1 MSNSTASRAFANLN
15 GNYELKGSAGRQQK
29 AVTVDGVTLNGP
41 LSDNRDGERFLE
53 DAFQI
58 IMNEAVKKG
67 TDVTEK
73 VCDWKEP
80 GKLREIMD
88 LELRETGENHE
99 RLLQRCHDVAKYS
112 VKTSH
117 PRFFNQLF
125 AGLDHHSL
133 AGRFLTEALNSSQY
147 TYEVAPVFVLMEEVV
162 LSTLRSLIGWDSGDG
177 IFCPGGSISN
187 LYAMNLA
194 RYRAF
199 PEVKQRGLWAVP
211 RLAVFTS
218 KECHY
223 SVGKSASVLGVG
235 LQNVHPV
242 KVDERGVMIPE
253 DLDEQI
259 EKAKSQGSVPFLVSA
274 TSGTTILGAFDPL
287 DKIADVCEKHKL
299 WFHVDAAWG
308 GSALLSKKHKHLLK
322 GIDRADSVAWN
333 PHKMLMAGLQS
344 SAFLMKDSS
353 GLLKQCHS
361 ANATYLFQQDKFYD
375 MSYDTGD
382 KSIQCGRKVD
392 CLKLWLMWK
401 ATGTLGLEQR
411 VDRAFAYTRYLVEE
425 MKKRGGFQLVVE
437 PQFVNLC
444 FWYVPPS
451 LRGEEGS
458 EGYQEKLSKVAPT
471 IKERMVK
478 KGSMMVG
485 YQPHQDKVNF
495 FRLVVI
501 SPQITRADLD
511 FFLDEIES
519 LGRDL

>member
-80 GKLREIMD
+80 GKLREMLD

-147 TYEVAPVFVLMEEVV
+147 TYEVAPVFVLMEEAV

-218 KECHY
+218 KE
-223 SVGKSASVLGVG
+223 
-235 LQNVHPV
+235 
-242 KVDERGVMIPE
+242 
-253 DLDEQI
+253 
-259 EKAKSQGSVPFLVSA
+259 
-274 TSGTTILGAFDPL
+274 
-287 DKIADVCEKHKL
+287 
-299 WFHVDAAWG
+299 
-308 GSALLSKKHKHLLK
+308 
-322 GIDRADSVAWN
+322 
-333 PHKMLMAGLQS
+333 
-344 SAFLMKDSS
+344 
-353 GLLKQCHS
+353 
-361 ANATYLFQQDKFYD
+361 
-375 MSYDTGD
+375 
-382 KSIQCGRKVD
+382 
-392 CLKLWLMWK
+392 
-401 ATGTLGLEQR
+401 
-411 VDRAFAYTRYLVEE
+411 
-425 MKKRGGFQLVVE
+425 
-437 PQFVNLC
+437 
-444 FWYVPPS
+444 
-451 LRGEEGS
+451 
-458 EGYQEKLSKVAPT
+458 VAPT

-495 FRLVVI
+495 FRMVVI